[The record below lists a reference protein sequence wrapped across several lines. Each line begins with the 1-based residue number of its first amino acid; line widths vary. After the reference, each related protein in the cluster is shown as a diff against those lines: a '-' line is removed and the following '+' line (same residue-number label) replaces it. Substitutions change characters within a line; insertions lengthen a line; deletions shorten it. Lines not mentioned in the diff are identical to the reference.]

1 MDTHE
6 GLNKEWLEAFAR
18 DDEEKTVAPI
28 SLVSAQ
34 PRKRDA
40 STIWRGVEWLPVVN
54 GLCSKHGTAV
64 GELTRLCIDCHREQL
79 EAARAGSNAWETPRK

>member
-1 MDTHE
+1 MSSHSE
-6 GLNKEWLEAFAR
+6 LNRLWLEAFEN
-18 DDEEKTVAPI
+18 DVEEIMVVPK
-28 SLVSAQ
+28 S
-34 PRKRDA
+34 KA
-40 STIWRGVEWLPVVN
+40 SGKDWRGVECLPVVN

>member
-1 MDTHE
+1 MRTHE
-6 GLNKEWLEAFAR
+6 ELNREWLEAFEN
-18 DDEEKTVAPI
+18 DVEEIAVAPK
-28 SLVSAQ
+28 S
-34 PRKRDA
+34 KA
-40 STIWRGVEWLPVVN
+40 SGKDWRGVEWLPVVN